1 MGGGRGWGEGGG
13 EGRAS
18 GFRMQLCFG
27 FDSDVF
33 AKLHIY
39 FLIYLS
45 LRVTDW
51 RWMSVG
57 HRGAGVT

>member
-39 FLIYLS
+39 FLIENCF
-45 LRVTDW
+45 
-51 RWMSVG
+51 
-57 HRGAGVT
+57 